1 VLLPGEGRPAIA
13 AGELA
18 RPVEDYIAKIE
29 IYPGRFMQNSGDPS
43 VKEIKGFGSNFEN
56 SLKIVEKSEKCKTNF
71 VGFVVKKSTFSRKHV

>member
-43 VKEIKGFGSNFEN
+43 VKEVLGLQQYLRKIIKNRR
-56 SLKIVEKSEKCKTNF
+56 KIIKMQNQFCWVRGEEIYLF
-71 VGFVVKKSTFSRKHV
+71 